1 MRNQKSIPCPN
12 KFAIVVDGKCE
23 SWYLN
28 MLKRNEK
35 IKDINIEPKLPQKK
49 KLCEQFEKV
58 KEFSRIYDKVIWVI
72 DLDVINK
79 ETKETKKGNSTA
91 IQELKKYF
99 KKIDKLYTNVITI
112 INNPCLEYWYLLH
125 FEQTSKYYNN
135 CGKVVKQIKKQER
148 LTDYEKTEKYYTR
161 QNSDIYLRLKPFL
174 TDAITNAN
182 LLDNFDFNNP
192 CVGLSQM
199 QKLFQL
205 ISIP

>member
-1 MRNQKSIPCPN
+1 MRNQKSISCSN

-49 KLCEQFEKV
+49 KVSEQFEKV
-58 KEFSRIYDKVIWVI
+58 EEFSLIYDKVIWII

-79 ETKETKKGNSTA
+79 ETKETKKGNITA

-99 KKIDKLYTNVITI
+99 NKIDKLYSNVIII

-135 CGKVVKQIKKQER
+135 YGKLVKQIRNQE
-148 LTDYEKTEKYYTR
+148 LLADYEKTEKYYTR
-161 QNSDIYLRLKPFL
+161 QNNDIYLKLKPYL
-174 TDAITNAN
+174 EDAITNAN
-182 LLDNFDFNNP
+182 LLEDFDFNNP

-199 QKLFQL
+199 QRLFQL
-205 ISIP
+205 INIP